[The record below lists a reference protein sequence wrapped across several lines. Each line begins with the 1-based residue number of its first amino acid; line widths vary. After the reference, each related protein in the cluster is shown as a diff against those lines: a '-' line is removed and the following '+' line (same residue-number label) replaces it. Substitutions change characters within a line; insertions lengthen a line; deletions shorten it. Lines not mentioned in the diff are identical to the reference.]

1 VADLSS
7 FETPFLAI
15 DLDAF
20 QRNVARAQS
29 YCDEHRLAFRPHV
42 KTHKQPALARKQVEA
57 GAVGITCQKLGEAE
71 VMADGGLDDVLLT
84 YPLLGPAKEERLA
97 TLVRRIRVAVAADSR
112 DAVEAAGRAGRA
124 AGREV
129 GFLVECDGGLGRLGV
144 TDPDAAADLAE
155 RAVAT
160 EGVSWAG
167 LMTYPTSER
176 TRPFMEATRAALA
189 RCGLEP
195 PVVSGGGTPTLYRT
209 HELDGLTEVRAGEY
223 AFGDRAH
230 VTSGVVS
237 LTDVAV
243 GIVATVVGRPDDD
256 HVILDAGS
264 KTLSSDPCAS
274 GDAGF
279 GLVRDLPEA
288 VLSELWEEHAR
299 LEISRCRRPPVIGD
313 RLTIVPNH
321 VCGAIN
327 LHDEVVLHG
336 SGEEARWAP
345 VPARGR
351 VR

>member
-1 VADLSS
+1 MADLSS

-29 YCDEHRLAFRPHV
+29 YCDEHGLAFRPHV
-42 KTHKQPALARKQVEA
+42 KTHKQPALARAQVEA

-71 VMADGGLDDVLLT
+71 VMANGGLDDVLIT
-84 YPLLGPAKEERLA
+84 YPLLGPAKQDRLA
-97 TLVRRIRVAVAADSR
+97 SLARRIRVGVAADSR
-112 DAVEAAGRAGRA
+112 EALEVAGRAGRV
-124 AGREV
+124 AGREI
-129 GFLVECDGGLGRLGV
+129 GFLVECDGGLGRLGI
-144 TDPDAAADLAE
+144 TDPNAAADLAE
-155 RAVAT
+155 RAAAT
-160 EGVSWAG
+160 EGVNWAG

-176 TRPFMEATRAALA
+176 TRPFMEATRAALT
-189 RCGLEP
+189 RRGLEP
-195 PVVSGGGTPTLYRT
+195 RVISGGGTPTLYRT

-230 VTSGVVS
+230 VASGLVS
-237 LTDVAV
+237 LAEVAV

-256 HVILDAGS
+256 RAILDAGS

-279 GLVRDLPEA
+279 GLVRELPEA
-288 VLSELWEEHAR
+288 AISELWEEHAR
-299 LEISRCRRPPVIGD
+299 IEVSSRRRPPAIGD

-327 LHDEVVLHG
+327 LHDEVVLHR

-345 VPARGR
+345 VPARGM